1 MKKSFLLI
9 VAMLAVFGL
18 MFPASPV
25 HAAKAPTTTSTDAVV
40 LLSNADTLTISLTA
54 LSGQSGISA
63 IKHTLTVPA
72 GVTLKSV
79 TYSGALKTMESVTVV
94 NSTSALKTYSLSTLV
109 TGTGAV
115 ELKDS
120 FKLNKGTPVLA
131 YGFANYP
138 IVVNVQ

>member
-1 MKKSFLLI
+1 MKKTLLLLVCI
-9 VAMLAVFGL
+9 LMLSGL
-18 MFPASPV
+18 MLPVSTV
-25 HAAKAPTTTSTDAVV
+25 HAAKAPTVTSTDAVV

-54 LSGQSGISA
+54 ISGQPGISA

-72 GVTLKSV
+72 GVTMKSV
-79 TYSGALKTMESVTVV
+79 TYSGVLKTMEQVIIV
-94 NSTSALKTYSLSTLV
+94 NSTSTVKGYSLSTMV

-120 FKLNKGTPVLA
+120 LKLNKGTAVVA